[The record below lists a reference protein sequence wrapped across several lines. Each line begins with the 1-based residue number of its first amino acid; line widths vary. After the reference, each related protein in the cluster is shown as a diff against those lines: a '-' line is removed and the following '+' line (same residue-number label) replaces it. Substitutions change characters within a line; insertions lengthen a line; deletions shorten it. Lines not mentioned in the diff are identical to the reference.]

1 MSEIAAKVS
10 EPSRLSTLVRR
21 RSRNLGLLI
30 AIGGW
35 VVLVSSKNEHFFTTD
50 NARVIGLNM
59 SVTAIAAIGTAIL
72 VITGNIDLS
81 IGSNFAMA
89 AIVAASLASDM
100 PVPLAFV
107 IAIAVAGVV
116 GLCNGILCWKVPISP
131 IVITLGSLALVRGI
145 VLVYS
150 HGAPVTDTPS
160 DFTRFGR
167 AVVHGIPMPI
177 IVMVIAAVLAQLV
190 LELTTIGRH
199 CYAVGGNKQAAQA
212 AGINVRRI
220 TIGAFI
226 FGGLLVGLSGVLAAS
241 RFDAPDPTYGTGFEL
256 QVITG
261 VLLGG
266 VSFAGGEGSVFGAI
280 LGVLALSLIDAGLVA
295 LGIDPFYSDV
305 VQGGLLILAVSFD
318 QIAHVQRERYQK
330 AMAMREQ
337 ARALEEPHDRG
348 KRLIRTLAVRRAAV
362 RIH

>member
-1 MSEIAAKVS
+1 MTEAATTTIA
-10 EPSRLSTLVRR
+10 EPSRLSNIIRR

-35 VVLVSSKNEHFFTTD
+35 VVLVSLKNENFFTSS

-59 SVTAIAAIGTAIL
+59 AVTAIAAVGTAIL
-72 VITGNIDLS
+72 IITGNIDLS
-81 IGSNFAMA
+81 IGSNFALA
-89 AIVAASLASDM
+89 AVVAATLASEM
-100 PVPLAFV
+100 PVPLAFMV
-107 IAIAVAGVV
+107 AIAVAGVV

-131 IVITLGSLALVRGI
+131 IVITLGSLALVRGL
-145 VLVYS
+145 VLVYT

-167 AVVHGIPMPI
+167 AIVFGIPMPI

-220 TIGAFI
+220 TIGAFVV
-226 FGGLLVGLSGVLAAS
+226 GGLLVGLSGVLAAS

-266 VSFAGGEGSVFGAI
+266 VSFAGGEGSIFGAM

-330 AMAMREQ
+330 VMAMREQ
-337 ARALEEPHDRG
+337 ARMLEER
-348 KRLIRTLAVRRAAV
+348 RTETASR
-362 RIH
+362 

>member
-1 MSEIAAKVS
+1 MSEAVGALS
-10 EPSRLSTLVRR
+10 ESSWFSNLVRR

-35 VVLVSSKNEHFFTTD
+35 VLLVSLKNENFATTD
-50 NARVIGLNM
+50 NMRVIGLNM
-59 SVTAIAAIGTAIL
+59 AVTAIAAVGTAIL

-81 IGSNFAMA
+81 IGSNFALA
-89 AIVAASLASDM
+89 AVLAASLASDM
-100 PVPLAFV
+100 PLALAFV
-107 IAIAVAGVV
+107 VAIGVAGIV

-145 VLVYS
+145 VLVYT
-150 HGAPVTDTPS
+150 HGAPVTDTPAG
-160 DFTRFGR
+160 FTRFGR
-167 AVVHGIPMPI
+167 AIVFGVPMPI
-177 IVMVIAAVLAQLV
+177 IVMIVVALLASLV
-190 LELTTIGRH
+190 LGLTTIGRH
-199 CYAVGGNKQAAQA
+199 CYAVGGNRQAAQA

-220 TIGAFI
+220 VIGSFVV
-226 FGGLLVGLSGVLAAS
+226 GGLLVGLSGVLAAS

-266 VSFAGGEGSVFGAI
+266 VSFAGGEGSVFGAM
-280 LGVLALSLIDAGLVA
+280 LGVLALTLIDAGLVS

-305 VQGGLLILAVSFD
+305 VQGSLLILAVSFD
-318 QIAHVQRERYQK
+318 QMAHVQRERYQK

-337 ARALEEPHDRG
+337 ARILEEQRNRQADGP
-348 KRLIRTLAVRRAAV
+348 
-362 RIH
+362 

>member
-1 MSEIAAKVS
+1 VSEALTTVP
-10 EPSRLSTLVRR
+10 EPSRFSNLIRR

-35 VVLVSSKNEHFFTTD
+35 VVFVSTKNENFLTSS

-59 SVTAIAAIGTAIL
+59 AVTAIAAVGTAIL

-81 IGSNFAMA
+81 IGSVFAMA
-89 AIVAASLASDM
+89 AVVAASLASDM

-107 IAIAVAGVV
+107 VAIAVAGVV

-131 IVITLGSLALVRGI
+131 IVITLGSLALVRGL
-145 VLVYS
+145 VLVHT

-167 AVVHGIPMPI
+167 AIVFGIPMPI
-177 IVMVIAAVLAQLV
+177 IVMVVAAVLAQVV

-220 TIGAFI
+220 TIGAFVV
-226 FGGLLVGLSGVLAAS
+226 GGLLVGLSGVLAAS

-266 VSFAGGEGSVFGAI
+266 VSFAGGEGSVFGAM

-295 LGIDPFYSDV
+295 IGIDPFYSDV

-330 AMAMREQ
+330 VMAMREQ
-337 ARALEEPHDRG
+337 ARMLEE
-348 KRLIRTLAVRRAAV
+348 RRSGVGGAS
-362 RIH
+362 